1 MMMAAQQGSSVL
13 RPMSSADLEMVLSWR
28 NHPEVRRHM
37 YNQAE
42 ISLAE
47 HSRWFAS
54 AAQDA
59 RRHLL
64 VFEQAGR
71 PAGFVNLL
79 EDAPGQAYWG
89 FYLAPDVARGT
100 GRELGACAI
109 AYAFEELALQRIW
122 GEVLAENTVSQ
133 KFHERL
139 GFVLEKVIAEK
150 ILAGKTLTGIRK
162 YVLDRDA
169 WKERQGSQT

>member
-1 MMMAAQQGSSVL
+1 MMTAPHGSSVL
-13 RPMSSADLEMVLSWR
+13 RPMNQADLEMVLSWR

-37 YNQAE
+37 YNQTE
-42 ISLAE
+42 ISLEE
-47 HSRWFAS
+47 HSRWFAG
-54 AAQDA
+54 AAKDT

-71 PAGFVNLL
+71 AAGFVNLL

-89 FYLAPDVARGT
+89 FYLAPDAARGT
-100 GRELGACAI
+100 GRELGACAV

-122 GEVLAENTVSQ
+122 GEVLAENSVSQ

-139 GFVLEKVIAEK
+139 GFVLEEVIAEK
-150 ILAGKTLTGIRK
+150 IVAGRTLNGVRK
-162 YVLDRDA
+162 YVLGREA